1 MNEASSIR
9 SGLLAAGNF
18 IIDQV
23 KVVDVWPEQDSLATI
38 LEISRSNGGGPYN
51 VLKDLAL
58 LGAPFPL
65 LAAGRVGDDENGED
79 VRSDCAAHGIEVG
92 GLLVTEGVPTA
103 FTDVMTVKG
112 TGRRTFFYH
121 PGANARFGEDDV
133 SFGGDGGAKIFYLG
147 YLLLLERL
155 DELAADGTTGASR
168 LLARASEAGLFTVV
182 DLVSG
187 SRERFSRLVPPA
199 LPFVDCL
206 FLNEYEAGSL
216 LGKVVGSGREEMIA
230 AAAGVLE
237 MGVRGMV
244 VLHSPAGTVLVD
256 REGGV
261 ATQGSV
267 QLPSDQLRGAVGAG
281 DAFAAGVLH
290 GLHEGWEK
298 ARCLEAGVCA
308 AAVCLTDETTSGG
321 LCGMAEALERGRGLG
336 FRDFV

>member
-1 MNEASSIR
+1 MSEASSIR

-58 LGAPFPL
+58 LGATFPL
-65 LAAGRVGDDENGED
+65 LAAGRVGDDGNGED
-79 VRSDCAAHGIEVG
+79 VKSDCAAQGIDVG

-133 SFGGDGGAKIFYLG
+133 CFGEDGGARIFYLG

-155 DELAADGTTGASR
+155 DVLAADGTTGASR
-168 LLARASEAGLFTVV
+168 LLARASEAGLFTAV

-187 SRERFSRLVPPA
+187 CREHFSRIVPPA
-199 LPFVDCL
+199 LPHIDCL

-216 LGKVVGSGREEMIA
+216 LGKEVGSGREEMIA
-230 AAAGVLE
+230 AASGVLE

-244 VLHSPAGTVLVD
+244 VLHSPAGAVLVD
-256 REGGV
+256 RDVGE
-261 ATQGSV
+261 AAQGSV

-281 DAFAAGVLH
+281 DAFAAGVLY
-290 GLHEGWEK
+290 GVHEGWER

-308 AAVCLTDETTSGG
+308 AAGCLRDETTSGG
-321 LCGMAEALERGRGLG
+321 MVSLDDALEMGRGLG
-336 FRDFV
+336 FRTF